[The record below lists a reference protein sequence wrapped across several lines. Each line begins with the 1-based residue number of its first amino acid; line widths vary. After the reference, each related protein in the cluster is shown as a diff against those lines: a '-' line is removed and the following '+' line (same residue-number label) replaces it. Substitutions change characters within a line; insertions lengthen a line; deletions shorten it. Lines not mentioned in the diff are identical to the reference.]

1 MYINKKNISITSL
14 INFKSNGKVNS
25 AKMKFRCL
33 TTLFFGLVTV
43 GALGNI
49 FGIGYS
55 IVLAQQQAEQPTIT
69 NDPSLSTVNP
79 GNTRDHNAVTNSSQ
93 AFANT
98 EILNLNHSFV
108 SNKVIGPDRFRFITY
123 YWTTPLTPLGVDVGT
138 SADNTFLAANSLP
151 PNQKVEVDTNEGP
164 STLAVVL
171 QYEGVVDLAGIT
183 AALKLPAG
191 FKAQLPL
198 IDDRTNFDIALSNYR
213 GHIYPS
219 QGIVLY
225 FPVNVMPTAKVNVP
239 YLGPLAL
246 HFLRSNQ
253 RSTLDSLDASQQNE
267 FARALSFIHTG
278 NGTLPKSTIL
288 NGKFDLRKDY
298 FDQLGRFIP
307 YDFVNQ
313 VIPVVFNITGQETID
328 VVTLTPGPK
337 VVVGNIAN
345 ESNISTKIMEVPYG
359 VTTNVSIAVRNT
371 GDIAI
376 HDCGLTVSPRLE
388 SALGIN
394 GLTPSAITSPNIP
407 QTLFS
412 TLVPMGI
419 VGASGAGEIT
429 CSPVGPGAGV
439 LPANSLSNIMTVSV
453 FPTKYVAGTV
463 DLINCSLSW
472 RDPVNDNFKF
482 QNSQVFVR
490 VVPPH

>member
-1 MYINKKNISITSL
+1 M

-33 TTLFFGLVTV
+33 TILFFGLVTV

-55 IVLAQQQAEQPTIT
+55 IVLAQQQKEKPTIT

-108 SNKVIGPDRFRFITY
+108 SNKVVGPDRFRFITY
-123 YWTTPLTPLGVDVGT
+123 YWTTPFTPLGVDVGT
-138 SADNTFLAANSLP
+138 STSLKITDSSNPTLAASPLP

-198 IDDRTNFDIALSNYR
+198 IDDRTNFDIALSSYR

-225 FPVNVMPTAKVNVP
+225 FPVNVLPTAKVNVP

-253 RSTLDSLDASQQNE
+253 RSTLNSLDASQQNLL
-267 FARALSFIHTG
+267 ARALSFMHTG
-278 NGTLPKSTIL
+278 NGTSPKSTIL

-328 VVTLTPGPK
+328 VVTLKPGAK
-337 VVVGNIAN
+337 LGATAN
-345 ESNISTKIMEVPYG
+345 ESDISTNIVEVPYG
-359 VTTNVSIAVRNT
+359 VTSNVSIAVRNT
-371 GDIAI
+371 GDLAI

-394 GLTPSAITSPNIP
+394 GLNPSAITSPNVP

-419 VGASGAGEIT
+419 VGASGGGEIY
-429 CSPVGPGAGV
+429 CASAGVDNGAGIL
-439 LPANSLSNIMTVSV
+439 LPHSLSNVMTVSV

-472 RDPVNDNFKF
+472 RDPVQNVDFKT

>member
-1 MYINKKNISITSL
+1 MYINKKNLSITSL
-14 INFKSNGKVNS
+14 INFKSNGKVKS

-33 TTLFFGLVTV
+33 TILFFGLVTV

-108 SNKVIGPDRFRFITY
+108 STKVVGPDRFRFITY
-123 YWTTPLTPLGVDVGT
+123 YWTTPFTPLGVDVGT

-253 RSTLDSLDASQQNE
+253 DL
-267 FARALSFIHTG
+267 HW
-278 NGTLPKSTIL
+278 IL
-288 NGKFDLRKDY
+288 LTHRNRTNS
-298 FDQLGRFIP
+298 LGR
-307 YDFVNQ
+307 
-313 VIPVVFNITGQETID
+313 
-328 VVTLTPGPK
+328 
-337 VVVGNIAN
+337 
-345 ESNISTKIMEVPYG
+345 
-359 VTTNVSIAVRNT
+359 
-371 GDIAI
+371 
-376 HDCGLTVSPRLE
+376 
-388 SALGIN
+388 
-394 GLTPSAITSPNIP
+394 
-407 QTLFS
+407 
-412 TLVPMGI
+412 
-419 VGASGAGEIT
+419 
-429 CSPVGPGAGV
+429 
-439 LPANSLSNIMTVSV
+439 SLSCILEMEHYPNQQ
-453 FPTKYVAGTV
+453 Y
-463 DLINCSLSW
+463 
-472 RDPVNDNFKF
+472 
-482 QNSQVFVR
+482 
-490 VVPPH
+490 

>member
-1 MYINKKNISITSL
+1 MSITSL
-14 INFKSNGKVNS
+14 KSGKKVNS
-25 AKMKFRCL
+25 AKFRYFPL
-33 TTLFFGLVTV
+33 LFVLVAA

-49 FGIGYS
+49 SEIGHS
-55 IVLAQQQAEQPTIT
+55 IVLAQPTTIT
-69 NDPSLSTVNP
+69 YDPPTTADH
-79 GNTRDHNAVTNSSQ
+79 GNTRDHNAVNRSSQFTNS
-93 AFANT
+93 
-98 EILNLNHSFV
+98 EILYLYHSFV
-108 SNKVIGPDRFRFITY
+108 SNKVVGPDRFRFITY
-123 YWTTPLTPLGVDVGT
+123 YWTTPTTPLGVDVGT
-138 SADNTFLAANSLP
+138 SADKTFLSAVPLP

-183 AALKLPAG
+183 AGLKLPAG

-198 IDDRTNFDIALSNYR
+198 TDDRTNFDIALSSYR
-213 GHIYPS
+213 GHIYPG

-225 FPVNVMPTAKVNVP
+225 FSVNVLPTAKVDIP
-239 YLGPLAL
+239 YLGQPAL
-246 HFLRSNQ
+246 HFLRSDQ
-253 RSTLDSLDASQQNE
+253 RSILDTLDASEQNM
-267 FARALSFIHTG
+267 FAKMLSFMHTG
-278 NGTLPKSTIL
+278 NGILPNSTIS
-288 NGKFDLRKDY
+288 NGKFDFSKDY
-298 FDQLGRFIP
+298 FNRLGRLIP

-313 VIPVVFNITGQETID
+313 VIPVIFNITGEETMD
-328 VVTLTPGPK
+328 VVTLKPGPK
-337 VVVGNIAN
+337 VGVGNIAN
-345 ESNISTKIMEVPYG
+345 ESNISTNIIEVPYG
-359 VTTNVSIAVRNT
+359 VTTNVYIAVRNS

-419 VGASGAGEIT
+419 VGASAAGEIY
-429 CSPVGPGAGV
+429 CSPFPTTQGGAGI
-439 LPANSLSNIMTVSV
+439 LPAHSLSNIMTVSV
-453 FPTKYVAGTV
+453 FPTKYVTGTV

-472 RDPVNDNFKF
+472 RDPLGGNAAQVFPGFKV

>member
-1 MYINKKNISITSL
+1 
-14 INFKSNGKVNS
+14 
-25 AKMKFRCL
+25 MKFRYL
-33 TTLFFGLVTV
+33 TILFFVFVTA

-55 IVLAQQQAEQPTIT
+55 IVLAQQSTTNTYGPTLPAA
-69 NDPSLSTVNP
+69 DPAK
-79 GNTRDHNAVTNSSQ
+79 TRDHNTVISSSP
-93 AFANT
+93 FT
-98 EILNLNHSFV
+98 KSEILNLYHSFV
-108 SNKVIGPDRFRFITY
+108 SNKVVGPDRFRFINY
-123 YWTTPLTPLGVDVGT
+123 YWTLPNTPNGVDVGT
-138 SADNTFLAANSLP
+138 SANSTFLAANSLP
-151 PNQKVEVDTNEGP
+151 PNPKVEVDTNEGP

-171 QYEGVVDLAGIT
+171 QYQGVVDLAGIT

-213 GHIYPS
+213 GHIYPG

-225 FPVNVMPTAKVNVP
+225 FSVNVLPTAKFDIP

-253 RSTLDSLDASQQNE
+253 RSISDSLDASAQNM
-267 FARALSFIHTG
+267 FAKTLSLMHTG

-288 NGKFDLRKDY
+288 NGNFDFSKHY
-298 FDQLGRFIP
+298 FNQFGRLVP

-313 VIPVVFNITGQETID
+313 VIPVIFNITGQETID
-328 VVTLTPGPK
+328 VVTLKPGPK

-345 ESNISTKIMEVPYG
+345 NSDISTKIVEVPYG
-359 VTTNVSIAVRNT
+359 VTTNVSIAVRNS
-371 GDIAI
+371 GDLAI

-388 SALGIN
+388 SSLGIN

-419 VGASGAGEIT
+419 VGASGAGEIY
-429 CSPVGPGAGV
+429 CSPYPTTQGGAGI

-463 DLINCSLSW
+463 ELINCSLSW
-472 RDPVNDNFKF
+472 RDPVNDGFKF
-482 QNSQVFVR
+482 QNSQVFVH